1 MASYFTVI
9 PQHSLLYVRY
19 SGIVT
24 IDDYASVVEGVAAH
38 PDFSIEHKH
47 LIDLTHLVKIKRDYF
62 KVMLMQARI
71 AEWVAKARSEIL
83 SVVVA
88 PTPEAMHATKMVLR
102 SWEHLDTPVV
112 RRVIPDMEQ
121 AASLLGLE
129 DATLR
134 TILGE
139 INRTAPLN

>member
-1 MASYFTVI
+1 LAHYFKII
-9 PQHSLLYVRY
+9 PQHSLIYVRY
-19 SGIVT
+19 SGTVT
-24 IDDYASVVEGVAAH
+24 IGDYASVVEGVAAH

-47 LIDLTHLVKIKRDYF
+47 LIDLTRLVRVKREYF

-88 PTPEAMHATKMVLR
+88 PTPEAMHATKMVLQ
-102 SWEHLDTPVV
+102 SWERLDTPVV

-121 AASLLGLE
+121 AASLLGL
-129 DATLR
+129 DQSMLDG
-134 TILGE
+134 ILAE
-139 INRTAPLN
+139 IDRVAPDR